1 MRPVIGNAH
10 FLHGG
15 IGSQLLFFLVLSVS
29 LGTTYAVWH
38 NARQQAEHNLKT
50 DFDFR
55 VRETVEH
62 IEQRMATYEQ
72 VLRGARG
79 LFAASVNV
87 ERDEFRNYVVML
99 QLEQRYPGIQGLG
112 YALIVPKADRDE
124 HINAMRRQGFADYTI
139 HPEGEREVYTS
150 IVQLEPFSGRNL
162 RAFGYD
168 MYVEPVRRAAMIQA
182 RDLGGT
188 SVSSKVTLVQE
199 TDEQVQAGFLM
210 YLPVY
215 RNGLP
220 HDTPA
225 ERRANIVGWVY
236 APFRMDDLMI
246 GIGGERAAELDLEI
260 YDGEAVSEQAKMF
273 DSHNISGNIHTQP
286 PRFKTVRHIR
296 IADHL
301 WTLAIHSQPAFE
313 ARMSKGKPKLIAIV
327 GIALSLLL
335 SLLAWLLATG
345 QARALALAEGMT
357 RELKESEM
365 RFRLMADSAP
375 VLIWMA
381 GKDKRCFWFNKGW
394 LDFTGR
400 SMEQEIGDGWVQV
413 VHADD
418 LQRCIDCYVSH
429 FDRREPFRMEYRI
442 KRHDGEYRWIADVG
456 IPRFD
461 DSRNFIGYIGSGLD
475 ITEHKLTEEAL
486 RRANAELTRF
496 AEISAHHLMEPVRR
510 FTIYTQRLRQRLT
523 ELHEDQEI
531 GISLDTLERDAD
543 HLRGLVRDIQLYL
556 AAGEPYG
563 ILRLEDANAAL
574 IAVKQ
579 RLSSRWTDLEAIVM
593 AGNLPQAMLDRPR
606 LMDLFTEILD
616 NALRY
621 GRPEDAGSRPQVYIS
636 GERDGALSRYR
647 ISDNGAGIPVE
658 YRRRVFEIFER
669 LKPGSTEGS
678 GIGLSIARRIVESRN
693 GSIWIENA
701 PQGGAM
707 VVFELPDGKIKN
719 DA

>member
-1 MRPVIGNAH
+1 MKRTIGTAYSPH
-10 FLHGG
+10 AG
-15 IGSQLLFFLVLSVS
+15 IGSQLLFLLVLSIS
-29 LGTTYAVWH
+29 LSATYAVWH
-38 NARQQAEHNLKT
+38 NARQQAEQDLKN
-50 DFDFR
+50 DFEFR
-55 VRETVEH
+55 VRETVAR

-72 VLRGARG
+72 ILRGVRG
-79 LFAASVNV
+79 LFAASGNIK
-87 ERDEFRNYVVML
+87 RDEFRNYVGML
-99 QLEQRYPGIQGLG
+99 QLEQNYPGIQGLG
-112 YALIVPKADRDE
+112 YSLIVPKADRDE
-124 HINAMRRQGFADYTI
+124 HIRDMHRQGFADYAI
-139 HPEGEREVYTS
+139 HPEGEREIYTPT
-150 IVQLEPFSGRNL
+150 VQLEPFSGRNL

-168 MYVEPVRRAAMIQA
+168 MYAEPVRREAMIQA
-182 RDLGGT
+182 CDQGKT
-188 SVSSKVTLVQE
+188 SVSGKVKLVQE
-199 TDEQVQAGFLM
+199 TDEQAQAGFLM
-210 YLPVY
+210 YMPVY

-220 HDTPA
+220 HDTLA

-236 APFRMDDLMI
+236 EPFRMDDLMA

-260 YDGEAVSEQAKMF
+260 YDGETVSEQAKMY
-273 DSHNISGNIHTQP
+273 DSHVMPGNTHTQP
-286 PRFKTVRHIR
+286 PYFKTVRHIK
-296 IADHL
+296 IAGHP
-301 WTLAIHSQPAFE
+301 WTLAIHSQPTFE
-313 ARMSKGKPKLIAIV
+313 TRMSKGKPKLIAIV

-345 QARALALAEGMT
+345 RTRALAIAEDMT

-400 SMEQEIGDGWVQV
+400 TLAQEVGDGWVQE

-418 LQRCIDCYVSH
+418 LQRCVDFYVSH

-442 KRHDGEYRWIADVG
+442 KRHDGEYRWILDVG

-461 DSRNFIGYIGSGLD
+461 DSHNFIGYIGSGLD
-475 ITEHKLTEEAL
+475 ITEHRLTEEAL

-510 FTIYTQRLRQRLT
+510 FTIYTQRLRQLLT
-523 ELHEDQEI
+523 ELHEDQELS
-531 GISLDTLERDAD
+531 ISLDTLERDAD

-556 AAGEPYG
+556 AAGEPHG
-563 ILRLEDANAAL
+563 ILRLEDANAVL
-574 IAVKQ
+574 TAVKQ
-579 RLSSRWTDLEAIVM
+579 RLSSRWTELEAIIM
-593 AGNLPQAMLDRPR
+593 AENLPQAMLDRPR

-621 GRPEDAGSRPQVYIS
+621 GRPVDAGSRPQVYIS

-647 ISDNGAGIPVE
+647 ISDNGAGIPAE
-658 YRRRVFEIFER
+658 YLRRVFEIFER

>member
-1 MRPVIGNAH
+1 MRRTIGNTH
-10 FLHGG
+10 SLYGG
-15 IGSQLLFFLVLSVS
+15 IGSQLLFFLVLSIS
-29 LGTTYAVWH
+29 LGATYAVWH
-38 NARQQAEHNLKT
+38 NARQQAEQNLKA
-50 DFDFR
+50 DFDSR
-55 VRETVEH
+55 VRETMAR

-72 VLRGARG
+72 ILRGVRG

-87 ERDEFRNYVVML
+87 ERDEFRNYVSML
-99 QLEQRYPGIQGLG
+99 QLEQRYPSIQGLG
-112 YALIVPKADRDE
+112 YSLIVPKADRDE
-124 HINAMRRQGFADYTI
+124 HIRNMRRQGFAEYMI
-139 HPEGEREVYTS
+139 RPEGEREIYTS
-150 IVQLEPFSGRNL
+150 IVQMEPFSGRNL

-168 MYVEPVRRAAMIQA
+168 MYAEPVRRAAMIQA

-188 SVSSKVTLVQE
+188 SVSGKVKLVQE
-199 TDEQVQAGFLM
+199 TDEQAQAGFLM

-215 RNGLP
+215 RNGLS
-220 HDTPA
+220 HDTLA
-225 ERRANIVGWVY
+225 ERRASIVGWVY
-236 APFRMDDLMI
+236 ESFHMDDLMV
-246 GIGGERAAELDLEI
+246 GIGGERAAELELEI
-260 YDGEAVSEQAKMF
+260 YDGEAVSEPAKMY
-273 DSHNISGNIHTQP
+273 DSHGMPGNIHTQP
-286 PRFKTVRHIR
+286 PCFKTVRHIK
-296 IADHL
+296 IADHP

-345 QARALALAEGMT
+345 RTRALALAEGMT

-418 LQRCIDCYVSH
+418 LQRCINCYVSH

-442 KRHDGEYRWIADVG
+442 KRHDGEYRWIVDVG

-461 DSRNFIGYIGSGLD
+461 DSHNFIGYIGSGLD
-475 ITEHKLTEEAL
+475 ITDHRLTEEAL
-486 RRANAELTRF
+486 LRANAELTRF

-510 FTIYTQRLRQRLT
+510 FTIYTQSLRQRLT
-523 ELHEDQEI
+523 ELQELHEDQEI
-531 GISLDTLERDAD
+531 SISLDTLERDAD

-556 AAGEPYG
+556 AAGEPHG

-574 IAVKQ
+574 TAVEQ

-593 AGNLPQAMLDRPR
+593 AENLPQAMLDRPR

-621 GRPEDAGSRPQVYIS
+621 GRPVDAGSRPQVYIS

-647 ISDNGAGIPVE
+647 IGDNGAGIPFE
-658 YRRRVFEIFER
+658 YRRRIFEIFER

-707 VVFELPDGKIKN
+707 VVFELPDGK
-719 DA
+719 